1 MGVKKQN
8 QKEYKMKMFKK
19 IMAVALAA
27 VMMLAMMT
35 ACQSVDPEE
44 NVLNALNQAR
54 TENYGKNAL
63 VRDSEA
69 DMYAQDLA
77 GVIAQYYNDQITQD
91 ALSQKLYEMNSTFVQ
106 GYPYN
111 ELYITSEASSVKAF
125 DMVDQRITKAEGH
138 FAGIASFT
146 AKGYSYTIV
155 ISY

>member
-1 MGVKKQN
+1 
-8 QKEYKMKMFKK
+8 MKMFKK

-35 ACQSVDPEE
+35 ACQSVEPEE

-77 GVIAQYYNDQITQD
+77 GVIAQYYNDRITQD
-91 ALSQKLYEMNSTFVQ
+91 ALSQKLHEMMSTSVQ
-106 GYPYN
+106 GYSYN
-111 ELYITSEASSVKAF
+111 ELYITSEASSVKAS
-125 DMVDQRITKAEGH
+125 DMINERITQAEGH

>member
-1 MGVKKQN
+1 
-8 QKEYKMKMFKK
+8 MKMFKK

-35 ACQSVDPEE
+35 ACQSVEPEE

-91 ALSQKLYEMNSTFVQ
+91 ALSQKLHEMTGTSVQ

-111 ELYITSEASSVKAF
+111 ELYITGEASSVKAF
-125 DMVDQRITKAEGH
+125 DMVDERITKAEGH